1 MTERRARIRSTVVKG
16 LSDII
21 RSLVSSIEAPQYE
34 IRIQRCWRE
43 TLSFVVGKLINSL
56 VAVGFWVVTLLLEWS
71 FEVSYALLVMLIV
84 GVWFAIKGIR
94 SVPESGSLKSFVE
107 APVHS
112 AMSFGTPGIS
122 EISRKKSALVVFRVS
137 YAHCIFSIIGVLSFK
152 LNRVFTM
159 KVLL

>member
-1 MTERRARIRSTVVKG
+1 M
-16 LSDII
+16 
-21 RSLVSSIEAPQYE
+21 
-34 IRIQRCWRE
+34 
-43 TLSFVVGKLINSL
+43 
-56 VAVGFWVVTLLLEWS
+56 VTLCLVLVFLEPS

-122 EISRKKSALVVFRVS
+122 EISRKNSASVVVRVS
-137 YAHCIFSIIGVLSFK
+137 YAHCIFSIALCVSSILGVLSSKLSCARLSSSVVVFKSFK
-152 LNRVFTM
+152 LNCSEHLMVHTTVPRESRTSALRCQEGIFHSH
-159 KVLL
+159 